1 MNDQLISLYIDDEL
15 DLDDKIVFVETVH
28 EDKNFK
34 DDAVNLLRQEKLIR
48 ADVVDRLPALSIRK
62 QSSPWRLKLFR
73 PLAAAAA
80 GLAAA
85 AIVWLTFWPS
95 PEQPLRPWRFVIYQP
110 DAQGVE
116 LAGSFSS
123 WKRIPLKHAGNSG
136 YWEITLEL
144 PEGGRPDHRGPRSR
158 RLRRREFHFIGEAV
172 AVKHGIILI
181 LAAVLAAGGCA
192 VHYHVVNNGQV
203 EMYLTAPQAQSV
215 VLVVA
220 GEPFQKVQAL
230 RDASG
235 TWKATLNQSGEFKYF
250 YIMDDKSYLPDCRLK
265 EHDDFGSDN
274 CVFAP

>member
-15 DLDDKIVFVETVH
+15 DLDDKIVFIETVH

-48 ADVVDRLPALSIRK
+48 TDVVDRLPSLSIRK
-62 QSSPWRLKLFR
+62 RSNPWRLKLFR

-144 PEGGRPDHRGPRSR
+144 PEGDHRFSYIIEGSR
-158 RLRRREFHFIGEAV
+158 RVADPTIAVREA
-172 AVKHGIILI
+172 
-181 LAAVLAAGGCA
+181 
-192 VHYHVVNNGQV
+192 
-203 EMYLTAPQAQSV
+203 
-215 VLVVA
+215 
-220 GEPFQKVQAL
+220 
-230 RDASG
+230 
-235 TWKATLNQSGEFKYF
+235 
-250 YIMDDKSYLPDCRLK
+250 
-265 EHDDFGSDN
+265 DDFGGENSILS
-274 CVFAP
+274 VKL